1 MPITFIGKTIK
12 RKRMRFIRAFLIT
25 IMIYT
30 IIGIS
35 FIYADSITPGV
46 IRTTLSAG
54 ERKYESVTFT
64 NEQDNTIELSIKPY
78 AYNPQTDEIT
88 EDTKDIF
95 IKADTDTIKVH
106 GKSSVDIKY
115 EIYPLDNIEE
125 GTYFNILVI
134 APVASNKK
142 IDISPSISQL
152 VILDIVSP

>member
-88 EDTKDIF
+88 QDTKDIF
-95 IKADTDTIKVH
+95 IKADIHTKYME
-106 GKSSVDIKY
+106 SSVEIKY
-115 EIYPLDNIEE
+115 EIYPFDNIQE

-134 APVASNKK
+134 T
-142 IDISPSISQL
+142 L
-152 VILDIVSP
+152 